1 MLLSCLY
8 SEPATNNDPQP
19 VLCKYINTLLS
30 HTLSVQLYAR
40 YSMIISVEE
49 EVAHREP
56 RQKRPPT
63 VVRELIPPA
72 TQH

>member
-8 SEPATNNDPQP
+8 SEPATDNDPQP

-49 EVAHREP
+49 EIAHHKQP
-56 RQKRPPT
+56 QKFPPA
-63 VVRELIPPA
+63 VVREHTPHAI
-72 TQH
+72 QY